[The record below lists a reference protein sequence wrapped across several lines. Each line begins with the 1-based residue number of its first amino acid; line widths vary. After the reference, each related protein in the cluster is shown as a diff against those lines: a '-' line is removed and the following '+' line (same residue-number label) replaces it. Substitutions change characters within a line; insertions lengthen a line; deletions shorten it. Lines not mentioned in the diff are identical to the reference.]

1 MELGPRQRPP
11 ARRLVGLGGFLTVL
25 RNLGALGV
33 GRHSAEALH
42 FTADDEQPIPVW
54 VQGQGA
60 PVVFIHGLGCS
71 HRQWMPVARR
81 LGKHARLYAWDA
93 RCHGGCERRPGAA
106 ISLSRLAADLQQL
119 LDAFDIERAT
129 LVGHSMGALTA
140 MQYLQ
145 DFGTARVK
153 AVCFVDQ
160 SPRIVTDEDWRLGL
174 FGGCSRE
181 TLRLLIGSARTD
193 LAALLVR
200 EIDAAT
206 GGHLQRHEALRDAI
220 LAWLRTRLG
229 GFDPRPLLDLAES
242 LADADFR
249 GVLTRLDRP
258 VWVVLGARSAHY
270 ADVPLE
276 AYYRNTIPHASV
288 SLFERS
294 GHSPHVAEPA
304 RFAQELLRFLADHD

>member
-1 MELGPRQRPP
+1 MELGPRRRPP

-25 RNLGALGV
+25 RNLGALGADSRS
-33 GRHSAEALH
+33 GEALH
-42 FTADDEQPIPVW
+42 FTADDDQPIPVW

-60 PVVFIHGLGCS
+60 PVVLVHGLGCS
-71 HRQWMPVARR
+71 HRQWIPVARR

-93 RCHGGCERRPGAA
+93 RCHGACERRPGAA

-129 LVGHSMGALTA
+129 LVGHSMGALTT
-140 MQYLQ
+140 MQYLR

-160 SPRIVTDEDWRLGL
+160 SPRIVTDDEWRLGL

-181 TLRLLIGSARTD
+181 TLTLMIGSARSD
-193 LAALLVR
+193 LAGLLVR
-200 EIDAAT
+200 EIDAAM
-206 GGHLQRHEALRDAI
+206 GGRLQRHEALHAAI
-220 LAWLRTRLG
+220 LGWLRKRLG
-229 GFDPRPLLDLAES
+229 GFDSVPLLDLAES
-242 LADADFR
+242 LAEADFR
-249 GVLTRLDRP
+249 DVLARLDRP
-258 VWVVLGARSAHY
+258 VWVVLGAMSAHY

-276 AYYRNTIPHASV
+276 AYYRNTIPHALVSV
-288 SLFERS
+288 FARS

-304 RFAQELLRFLADHD
+304 RFALELRQFLADHD